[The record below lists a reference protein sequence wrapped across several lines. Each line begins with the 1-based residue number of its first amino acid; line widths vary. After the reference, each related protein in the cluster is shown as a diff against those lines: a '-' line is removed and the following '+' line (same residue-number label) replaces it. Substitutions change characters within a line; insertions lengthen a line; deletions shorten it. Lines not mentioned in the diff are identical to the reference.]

1 MSEEKRM
8 IQNYEVMSALRIGE
22 KEVVFAKDPLNET
35 APFLCTLCE
44 QKAFICYIQERY
56 EDSVVSDDY
65 LDIME
70 QYAKQILAQCQK
82 VREERAQITVP
93 LDIITADMCH
103 PHDHAESIKGQVV
116 AIKPSALRPEY
127 RTADKQL
134 VFITGGNGS
143 MANHYGNAC
152 FAINLYTGKDVRWE
166 RYDVQGIVKDECL
179 PDWAKEKAA
188 VIREQIKN
196 HKNKEVR

>member
-1 MSEEKRM
+1 MIIIAKGKFSQPRKPRRDSEALDEFYAIPEQAVAPAPAIPHDSSMDETM
-8 IQNYEVMSALRIGE
+8 IL
-22 KEVVFAKDPLNET
+22 
-35 APFLCTLCE
+35 
-44 QKAFICYIQERY
+44 
-56 EDSVVSDDY
+56 SDDY

-82 VREERAQITVP
+82 VREERAQITVS
-93 LDIITADMCH
+93 LDVITADMCH
-103 PHDHAESIKGQVV
+103 PHSHAETIKGQVV

-134 VFITGGNGS
+134 VFVTGGNGS

>member
-1 MSEEKRM
+1 MSDEKRM
-8 IQNYEVMSALRIGE
+8 IQNYEVMSALWIGD
-22 KEVVFAKDPLNET
+22 KEVVFAKDPSNET

-65 LDIME
+65 LDIIE
-70 QYAKQILAQCQK
+70 QYAKQILTQCQK
-82 VREERAQITVP
+82 VREERTQITVP
-93 LDIITADMCH
+93 LDVITADMCY
-103 PHDHAESIKGQVV
+103 PHSHAESIKGQVV

-134 VFITGGNGS
+134 VFITGGNGP

-152 FAINLYTGKDVRWE
+152 FAINLYSGKDVRWE

-179 PDWAKEKAA
+179 PDWAKAKAA
-188 VIREQIKN
+188 VIRDQIKN